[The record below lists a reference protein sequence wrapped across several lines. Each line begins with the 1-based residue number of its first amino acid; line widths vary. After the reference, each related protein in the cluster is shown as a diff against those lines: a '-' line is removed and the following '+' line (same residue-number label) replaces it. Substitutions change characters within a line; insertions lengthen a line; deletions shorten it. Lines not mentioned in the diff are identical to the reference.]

1 MKKNRVPFL
10 QFHRRERTLLLRR
23 GEVPLRLLLLYSFAL
38 LLLLHPSFARAE
50 TKAMPAP
57 TAKAVPAESS
67 STDEEF
73 GEEVSTP
80 DPIEP
85 WNRLMF
91 QFNDKLYFWV
101 LKPAAKGYNAVVPRG
116 ARVSVRNF
124 FHNITTPIRFV
135 NSLLQGKP
143 KAAVIEVTRFG
154 VNSTLGIGGLFDVAK
169 KSFNLRGQD
178 EDLGLTLGHYGMG
191 EVFYLVLPFFGPST
205 LRDTFGRV
213 GDGFLDPVNY
223 VSPIRDSVAIHA
235 YDTLNDTSLQLG
247 DYEDLKEASIDPYL
261 AVKDAYVQ
269 HRKSLITRGDAAA
282 PAPPSPP
289 ADPAEK

>member
-1 MKKNRVPFL
+1 MG
-10 QFHRRERTLLLRR
+10 LLLFS
-23 GEVPLRLLLLYSFAL
+23 LLVLA
-38 LLLLHPSFARAE
+38 LLLHPPLVLAE
-50 TKAMPAP
+50 TKAMPVP
-57 TAKAVPAESS
+57 TEKAEPAA
-67 STDEEF
+67 DEEF
-73 GEEVSTP
+73 EEEVITP

-154 VNSTLGIGGLFDVAK
+154 VNSTLGIGGLFDVAHK
-169 KSFNLRGQD
+169 EFNLKTQD

-191 EVFYLVLPFFGPST
+191 EVIYLVLPFFGPST
-205 LRDTFGRV
+205 LRDAFGRV
-213 GDGFLDPVNY
+213 GDAFLDPVNY
-223 VSPIRDSVAIHA
+223 VTPIRDSVAIRA
-235 YDTLNDTSLQLG
+235 YDTLNETSLQLG
-247 DYEDLKEASIDPYL
+247 DYEDLKEAAIDPYL
-261 AVKDAYVQ
+261 AIKDAYIQ
-269 HRKSLITRGDAAA
+269 YRKARINRGDAVV
-282 PAPPSPP
+282 PAPPAGPTGSV
-289 ADPAEK
+289 EQ